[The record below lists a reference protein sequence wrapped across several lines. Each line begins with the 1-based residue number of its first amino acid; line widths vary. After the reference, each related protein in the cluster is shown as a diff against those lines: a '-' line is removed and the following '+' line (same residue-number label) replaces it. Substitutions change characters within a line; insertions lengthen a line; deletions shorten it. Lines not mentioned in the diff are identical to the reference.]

1 MSTKSTQDDLE
12 HTQVELARIRARE
25 ARSKQLAEEK
35 IQELEAT
42 IASLH
47 AQLADFRES
56 KKLLSQE
63 KKKLTTAAR
72 DARQK
77 LKTAQEELRLL
88 QSRLP
93 GLEHLMD
100 AANFLQD
107 LPGQLRARLDDQ
119 GYALNDLPAFLCRC
133 GNRDALLA
141 LWRTVRTMAVN
152 GEAHDTADE
161 FLGRMLH
168 MYNQGA
174 SQKLAACT
182 PGLAAFGTPEARDWW
197 VVPFC
202 EEWWRHPEMVA
213 RVLLPGL
220 MDAEGAMLVEPL
232 LELRH

>member
-35 IQELEAT
+35 IQEQEAT

-47 AQLADFRES
+47 TQLAEFRES

-77 LKTAQEELRLL
+77 LHTAQEELRLL

-93 GLEHLMD
+93 GLENLMD

-107 LPGQLRARLDDQ
+107 LPGQLRALLDDQ
-119 GYALNDLPAFLCRC
+119 GYALNDLAAFLCRC

-141 LWRTVRTMAVN
+141 LWRAVRTMAVN
-152 GEAHDTADE
+152 GEAPDIADE

-168 MYNQGA
+168 LHNLGA
-174 SQKLAACT
+174 SQELAASL
-182 PGLAAFGTPEARDWW
+182 PQPEALGTPEARDWW